1 MAISSEERKILDDF
15 IRENKNLLCSVL
27 NELKDE
33 VDDPDAL
40 SAITNTVK
48 DYSKYLFMGTE
59 YKKSR
64 LVLAIVKQY
73 ISDNT
78 SASYNDIHNIFS
90 SIKLGSK
97 PLVRL
102 KNDVSST
109 EIKNRRVFVD
119 DMITL
124 SDGTEIFVNSQVQE
138 KDMAQ
143 IIQIA
148 TSLGY
153 TITKK

>member
-1 MAISSEERKILDDF
+1 
-15 IRENKNLLCSVL
+15 
-27 NELKDE
+27 
-33 VDDPDAL
+33 
-40 SAITNTVK
+40 
-48 DYSKYLFMGTE
+48 MGTE

-64 LVLAIVKQY
+64 LVLAIVHQY
-73 ISDNT
+73 TNDNS
-78 SASYNDIHNIFS
+78 SAVYTDLQSVFP
-90 SIKLGSK
+90 IKLSSK

-102 KNDVSST
+102 KKDVSST
-109 EIKNRRVFVD
+109 EIKNRRVFAD

-124 SDGTEIFVNSQVQE
+124 ADGTEIFVNSQVQE

-153 TITKK
+153 SITKK